1 MPRLNFSRQILP
13 VIAVIAIIV
22 SAWLI
27 LGSQP
32 ERALAQPEKTP
43 PTNPAGSGGSS
54 VAGSGVVEPA
64 SELIEIGAPIAGVV
78 DRVYVEPG
86 QQVGQGQPLFS
97 VDTRDARAAVAEADA
112 QVASF
117 RAQAL
122 QADAALATARNQAA
136 LYAGI
141 SDARAV
147 SQQEV
152 IDRQGAVRQ
161 ASAAASV
168 ARAGIRQ
175 AEAAREAAQVRVA
188 RSTVRAPRA
197 GTILQVS
204 TRAGEFATAGPA
216 PGSNASPLITM
227 GDTSVMHVRIDID
240 ESEIQR
246 VAMGR
251 DAVITPRGGAGRR
264 TGATF
269 VRAEPLV
276 VPKRSLTNSATER
289 VDVRVLQLI
298 YALPAGAE
306 GYYVGQQ
313 VDAFVPGQRP
323 ATRTAARA
331 TAR

>member
-13 VIAVIAIIV
+13 VIAVIAILV

-27 LGSQP
+27 IGSQP

-43 PTNPAGSGGSS
+43 PTNPAGNGSS

-64 SELIEIGAPIAGVV
+64 SELIEIGAHIAGVV

-86 QQVGQGQPLFS
+86 QTVGQGQPLFS
-97 VDTRDARAAVAEADA
+97 VDSRDARAAVAEAAA
-112 QVASF
+112 QVEAF
-117 RAQAL
+117 RAQAVE
-122 QADAALATARNQAA
+122 ADTALATARNQAA

-161 ASAAASV
+161 ASAAAAV

-175 AEAAREAAQVRVA
+175 AQAALEAAQVRVA
-188 RSTVRAPRA
+188 RSTVRAPRS

-216 PGSNASPLITM
+216 PGNSATPLITM
-227 GDTSVMHVRIDID
+227 GDTSVLHVRIDID

-246 VAMGR
+246 VMMGR
-251 DAVITPRGGAGRR
+251 DAIITPRGGAGRR

-276 VPKRSLTNSATER
+276 VPKRSLTNSASER
-289 VDVRVLQLI
+289 VDVRVLQLL

-306 GYYVGQQ
+306 GFFVGQQ
-313 VDAFVPGQRP
+313 VDAFVPGQGGT
-323 ATRTAARA
+323 ARTATGSAAR
-331 TAR
+331 

>member
-13 VIAVIAIIV
+13 VIAVIAILL

-27 LGSQP
+27 IGSQP

-43 PTNPAGSGGSS
+43 PTNPAGNGSS

-64 SELIEIGAPIAGVV
+64 SELIEIGAHIAGVV

-86 QQVGQGQPLFS
+86 QTVGQGQPLFS
-97 VDTRDARAAVAEADA
+97 VDSRDARAAVAEAAA
-112 QVASF
+112 QVEAL
-117 RAQAL
+117 RAQAV

-152 IDRQGAVRQ
+152 IDRQGAVRE
-161 ASAAASV
+161 ANAAAGV

-175 AEAAREAAQVRVA
+175 AQAALEAAQVRVA

-204 TRAGEFATAGPA
+204 TRAGEFATTGPA
-216 PGSNASPLITM
+216 PGNSSTPLITM
-227 GDTSVMHVRIDID
+227 GDTSVLHVRIDID

-246 VAMGR
+246 VMMGR
-251 DAVITPRGGAGRR
+251 DAIITPRGGAGRR

-276 VPKRSLTNSATER
+276 VPKRSLTNSASER
-289 VDVRVLQLI
+289 VDVRVLQLL

-306 GYYVGQQ
+306 GFFVGQQ
-313 VDAFVPGQRP
+313 VDAFVPGQNGN
-323 ATRTAARA
+323 ARA
-331 TAR
+331 TAGSVAR